1 VTGALWAAAS
11 GVGFGVFQV
20 LNARAIRDASSVYL
34 ATFVQLVVA
43 TAVFAGIVAGNG
55 RLHRIA
61 DIPAAGLGWFA
72 AAGMLHFFL
81 GWTTLNQS
89 QARIGA
95 ARTAPLLA
103 TSPVFG
109 VAFALVYPGS
119 VPGAVALAGIAVTV
133 LGAYLVTAP
142 GGAGVAALRD
152 AWQGVATSAAWAL
165 SAVFTAAGLRVLDDA
180 LLGVTV
186 GMGAAAL
193 AYGAVLVAV
202 PRTRGGRLPHGAW
215 GLKVLAGVV
224 VALATWWRWLGLADA
239 AVGVV
244 LALQLL
250 TVPTVLALVALRS
263 GRDRLTARVWWGSG
277 LVLSGVALLLARP

>member
-1 VTGALWAAAS
+1 MTGALWAAAS

-43 TAVFAGIVAGNG
+43 TAVFGGIVAAEG
-55 RLHRIA
+55 RISDLGEV
-61 DIPAAGLGWFA
+61 PAVSLAFFA

-81 GWTTLNQS
+81 GWTTLNLS

-109 VAFALVYPGS
+109 VMFALIHPGS
-119 VPGAVALAGIAVTV
+119 VPGPMALAGIAVTV
-133 LGAYLVTAP
+133 LGAYVVTAP
-142 GGAGVAALRD
+142 GGAGMAALGD
-152 AWQGVATSAAWAL
+152 SFHGIATSAAWAL
-165 SAVFTAAGLRVLDDA
+165 SAVLTAAGLRGLDDP

-186 GMGAAAL
+186 GMAAAAL
-193 AYGAVLVAV
+193 AYGAVLAMV
-202 PRTRGGRLPHGAW
+202 PGARGGQLSRGAW
-215 GLKVLAGVV
+215 GLKVAAGVV
-224 VALATWWRWLGLADA
+224 VAFATWWRWLGLADA

-250 TVPTVLALVALRS
+250 TVPTVLALVALRP
-263 GRDRLTARVWWGSG
+263 GQVRPPARVWWGSG
-277 LVLSGVALLLARP
+277 LVLVGVALLLARS